1 MTKIIK
7 EKVRKDGLREVTVLL
22 KPRELVATFT
32 EESMYQLPITEEIL
46 YVDLLVDAQE
56 VYWCVISQAWVAS

>member
-7 EKVRKDGLREVTVLL
+7 EKARKDGFREVTVLL
-22 KPRELVATFT
+22 KPREFVSTFT

-46 YVDLLVDAQE
+46 HVDLLVDAQE
-56 VYWCVISQAWVAS
+56 VYWCVISQEWVAS